1 MELTPARRRSCL
13 VVPASSPRKLEKAAQ
28 LTVDEVVIDLED
40 AVAPAAKTDARRAV
54 GELLDGH
61 RSPFGSVAVRINSR
75 STPWFDDD
83 VALLASIPLRPLS
96 VVLPKV
102 EGPEDVQALAE
113 RLDEAEV
120 GSGEA
125 IRIQALIE
133 TAAGVARAGEA
144 AAAGGRLESLILGYA
159 DLAASLGRSPAL
171 ARDPRSW
178 LAVQDVVLIA
188 ARSRGLEAIDGPWL
202 GTAVDA
208 PFRAAAEHARDLGFD
223 GKWAIHPAQVTT
235 LNELFTPAPAEV
247 ERAHAILAALE
258 QAERE
263 GQGAVALD
271 GEMLDEAIA
280 VAARR
285 VLARAGQAA

>member
-1 MELTPARRRSCL
+1 MELTPARRRSCM
-13 VVPASSPRKLEKAAQ
+13 VVPASSSRKLEKAAQ

-40 AVAPAAKTDARRAV
+40 AVAPAAKADARGAV
-54 GELLDGH
+54 GELLAGR
-61 RSPFGSVAVRINSR
+61 RSPFDAVAVRINAR
-75 STPWFDDD
+75 ATPWFEDD

-102 EGPEDVQALAE
+102 EGPQDVEVLAE
-113 RLDEAEV
+113 RLDAAEA

-133 TAAGVARAGEA
+133 TAAGVAQAGDV

-159 DLAASLGRSPAL
+159 DLAASLGRSPAI
-171 ARDPRSW
+171 AREPRSW
-178 LAVQDVVLIA
+178 LAVQDAVLIA
-188 ARSRGLEAIDGPWL
+188 ARSHGLQAIDGPWL

-223 GKWAIHPAQVTT
+223 GKWAIHPAQVET
-235 LNELFTPAPAEV
+235 LDRLFTPAPAEV
-247 ERAHAILAALE
+247 ERARLVLATLQ

-263 GQGAVALD
+263 GEGAVALD

-285 VLARAGQAA
+285 LLVRAGQAG

>member
-1 MELTPARRRSCL
+1 M
-13 VVPASSPRKLEKAAQ
+13 VVPASSSRKLEKAAQ

-40 AVAPAAKTDARRAV
+40 AVAPAAKADARGAV

-61 RSPFGSVAVRINSR
+61 RSPFDAVAVRINAR
-75 STPWFDDD
+75 ATPWFEDD

-102 EGPEDVQALAE
+102 EGPRDVEVLAE
-113 RLDEAEV
+113 QLDAAEAE
-120 GSGEA
+120 SGEP

-133 TAAGVARAGEA
+133 TAAGVAQAGDV

-159 DLAASLGRSPAL
+159 DLAASLGRSPAI
-171 ARDPRSW
+171 AREPRSW
-178 LAVQDVVLIA
+178 LAIQDAVLIA
-188 ARSRGLEAIDGPWL
+188 ARSHGLQAIDGPWL

-223 GKWAIHPAQVTT
+223 GKWAIHPAQVET
-235 LNELFTPAPAEV
+235 LDRLFTPAPAEV
-247 ERAHAILAALE
+247 ERARLVLATLA

-263 GQGAVALD
+263 GEGAVALD

-285 VLARAGQAA
+285 LLARAGQAG